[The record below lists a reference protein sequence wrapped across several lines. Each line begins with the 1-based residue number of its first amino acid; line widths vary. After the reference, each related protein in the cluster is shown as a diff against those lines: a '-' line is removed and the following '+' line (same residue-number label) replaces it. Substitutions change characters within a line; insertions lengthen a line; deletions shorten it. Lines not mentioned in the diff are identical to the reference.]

1 MLKYKPN
8 VYSPLKFL
16 SYIWPLLLLLSAL
29 ACKPDDEI
37 ITTDP
42 EAKLEFSGD
51 TVLFDTVFVTQG
63 SITKRLKVYNPNK
76 KAVRISDITLAGTSS
91 SPYKLTINGIESPL
105 ANNIELRGKDSIYI
119 LVKVT
124 VNPSDVNL
132 PFLVADSI
140 LFNTNGNRQQVKLVA
155 YGQNAYFHRKVA
167 IGTTTWPNDK
177 PHVLLDTVLVQEGAT
192 LTIQKGTRVFA
203 ASKAVLLVNG
213 RLLVEGTPT
222 ERVSFSGY
230 RREPLY
236 TEAPG
241 QWEGIRILTKSENSS
256 IKYADINNTVY
267 GLRIGNPG
275 KAGTL
280 VEGCTVAYT
289 FMDGIVSYTSD
300 VKLVNTL
307 IRNFGQY
314 GFGGLGGGNYE
325 VLYSTIVSYSN
336 QLPRETPAFVVADFI
351 PGTDIKNQPTSLR
364 LINSIVYS
372 DSFRDEVLL
381 EAGAAAHLEITNN
394 MLRTEK
400 YKTSLNANGNKLN
413 IEPKFKAIGKLDFS
427 LDTLSP
433 ASSAARFLPEIT
445 TDIKGKKR
453 SATTPDIGA
462 YERSID

>member
-1 MLKYKPN
+1 M
-8 VYSPLKFL
+8 
-16 SYIWPLLLLLSAL
+16 LLSAL
-29 ACKPDDEI
+29 ACKPDDEV
-37 ITTDP
+37 ITSDP

-76 KAVRISDITLAGTSS
+76 KAVRISDITLAGAAA
-91 SPYKLTINGIESPL
+91 SPYKLIINGVESPL

-124 VNPSDVNL
+124 VNPSDENL
-132 PFLVADSI
+132 PFLVSDSI

-155 YGQNAYFHRKVA
+155 YGQNAYFHRKEA
-167 IGTTTWPNDK
+167 IGTTVWPNDK
-177 PHVLLDTVLVQEGAT
+177 PHVLLDSVLVQEGAT
-192 LTIQKGTRVFA
+192 LTILKGTRIFA

-213 RLLVEGTPT
+213 KLLVDGTPT

-236 TEAPG
+236 AQAPG
-241 QWEGIRILTKSENSS
+241 QWEGIRILTKSGGNS
-256 IKYADINNTVY
+256 IKFADINNAVY

-275 KAGTL
+275 MAGTL
-280 VEGCTVAYT
+280 VEGCAIAYT
-289 FMDGIVSYTSD
+289 FLDGVVGYTSD

-314 GFGGLGGGNYE
+314 GFGGLGGGNYQ
-325 VLYSTIVSYSN
+325 VLYSTIVSYNN
-336 QLPRETPAFVVADFI
+336 QMPRETPAFVIADFI
-351 PGTDIKNQPTSLR
+351 PGTEIKDKPASLR

-372 DSFRDEVLL
+372 DTFRNEVLL
-381 EAGAAAHLEITNN
+381 ETGAAANFEITNN
-394 MLRTEK
+394 LLRTEK
-400 YKTSLNANGNKLN
+400 YKNSLDRNGNKLN
-413 IEPKFKAIGKLDFS
+413 VEPKFKAIGKYNFS

-433 ASSAARFLPEIT
+433 ANSAARFLPEIT
-445 TDIKGKKR
+445 TDIKGKAR
-453 SATTPDIGA
+453 SSATPDIGA